1 MAKELVEKHGMK
13 QDEVAEL
20 LEISQSAVSK
30 YTRKVRGYV
39 IKIDEIEELEPTIQ
53 KMVNLLLHGSYK
65 RTEFL
70 EAFCQACITIRKT
83 SLMCQFCQLA
93 DSSIKIEECNF
104 CKSANLFKR

>member
-30 YTRKVRGYV
+30 YTRKVRGHV

-70 EAFCQACITIRKT
+70 EVFCQACITIRKT
-83 SLMCQFCQLA
+83 SLMCKFCQLA